1 MQGYKVSLDN
11 AQHTILVQLVKS
23 CCTLAIV
30 PRYKE
35 LLKFNVR
42 ELSGFGEGATSATAA
57 NKAGRGRNQ
66 GPKPAAAAAG
76 NDAEAGGAPAAD
88 PTADAAPADA
98 DATPADA
105 GKVNSSTAGVEEAA
119 APTDAAAV
127 PEGPADGDAAAAP
140 PTEAAAEGKEGGAEQ
155 QGVEGTEE
163 VQDAT

>member
-57 NKAGRGRNQ
+57 SKAGRGRNQ

-76 NDAEAGGAPAAD
+76 SEAEAGGAAAAD
-88 PTADAAPADA
+88 RTA

-105 GKVNSSTAGVEEAA
+105 DTTPADAGKVDSGTAGVQEAA
-119 APTDAAAV
+119 APTEAAAV
-127 PEGPADGDAAAAP
+127 PECPADGDTAAGTS
-140 PTEAAAEGKEGGAEQ
+140 TEVAAEGKEGGAGQ
-155 QGVEGTEE
+155 QGVEGTGEA
-163 VQDAT
+163 QAAT